1 MSCDILRNAYL
12 EPSFVVY
19 YPDIVYTNPRIAE
32 IDILL
37 LLNGGYICI
46 ELKKDPQESPKDS
59 LKFFSDGL
67 GSQAVLY
74 ISSKP
79 LGPEVISG
87 VGILN
92 PLIIS
97 RDNFAFEKLK
107 KWREYLTKFCA
118 ERHKFFS
125 IDNFL
130 CTLILYGSPE
140 ICNLLLSEKGDSDS
154 IVPFDRPRELN
165 DLIRH
170 RISLIKCVKGLTA
183 HPPSENYIDKIVEND
198 KIESAKGG
206 KLVVLIPLISP
217 SLLNKAAES
226 IKNLREFAE
235 IVLLC
240 TDKSFDNCKMMEREL
255 MKKGLENLETDS
267 VKIEEWS
274 SRAVEEASGG
284 GTILLVG
291 EIPKNVLIE
300 LVNKIHEK
308 GGGSIELAS
317 LLWRP
322 VLKSEFK
329 EELEKVIEG
338 KECDFGLREDVKL
351 VSVRL

>member
-12 EPSFVVY
+12 EPSFIVY

-79 LGPEVISG
+79 LGPEAISG

-97 RDNFAFEKLK
+97 RDNFPFEKLK
-107 KWREYLTKFCA
+107 KWREYLTKFFE
-118 ERHKFFS
+118 ERRKFFS

-170 RISLIKCVKGLTA
+170 RISLIKCVKGLA
-183 HPPSENYIDKIVEND
+183 PSPENYINKIVEND

-206 KLVVLIPLISP
+206 KLVVLIPIISP
-217 SLLNKAAES
+217 SLLNKVVES
-226 IKNLREFAE
+226 IKNLGKSAE

-240 TDKSFDNCKMMEREL
+240 TDKSSDNCKMIECEL
-255 MKKGLENLETDS
+255 MKKGLGKLKTDS

-274 SRAVEEASGG
+274 SRAVEEALGG
-284 GTILLVG
+284 GTILLAG

-308 GGGSIELAS
+308 EGGSIELAS

-322 VLKSEFK
+322 VPKNKFG
-329 EELEKVIEG
+329 EELKEVIEG
-338 KECDFGLREDVKL
+338 KKCDFGLREDVNL